1 MAPTISTIIARG
13 YVVKEN
19 REGVKREYVQLRLEK
34 GSIARKTLSE
44 NVGRE
49 KNKLSPTDIGMIVTD
64 YLDTQFGDIMDYNF
78 TALVE
83 KEFDEIAEGEKGW
96 VDMIRAFYGR
106 FHTTVDRRWSKS
118 RAERSGPSARDR
130 SGERKAGLREKSA
143 VSARWRRSAE
153 TTGKSPAMPV

>member
-1 MAPTISTIIARG
+1 MPPLKKGDRPQARSITASQRFTQSPPRYSEASLVKRLEELGIGRPSTYAPTISTIIARG

-64 YLDTQFGDIMDYNF
+64 YLDTQFGDI
-78 TALVE
+78 
-83 KEFDEIAEGEKGW
+83 I
-96 VDMIRAFYGR
+96 
-106 FHTTVDRRWSKS
+106 
-118 RAERSGPSARDR
+118 
-130 SGERKAGLREKSA
+130 GL
-143 VSARWRRSAE
+143 
-153 TTGKSPAMPV
+153 

>member
-1 MAPTISTIIARG
+1 
-13 YVVKEN
+13 VVKEN
-19 REGVKREYVQLRLEK
+19 REGIKREYVQLRLEK

-83 KEFDEIAEGEKGW
+83 KEFDEIAEGEKSW

-106 FHTTVDRRWSKS
+106 FHTTVDR
-118 RAERSGPSARDR
+118 ALEQEPVRSGQAHLLGTDPA
-130 SGERKAGLREKSA
+130 SGKIDP
-143 VSARWRRSAE
+143 VSRLSGRFRNGNFCDDSDE
-153 TTGKSPAMPV
+153 EYRQLPYP

>member
-1 MAPTISTIIARG
+1 M
-13 YVVKEN
+13 VKEN
-19 REGVKREYVQLRLEK
+19 REGIKREYVQLRLEK

-83 KEFDEIAEGEKGW
+83 KEFDEIAEGEKSCGH
-96 VDMIRAFYGR
+96 DPRFTAASIRRWIG
-106 FHTTVDRRWSKS
+106 RWSKS
-118 RAERSGPSARDR
+118 PCGAVRPICSGPIRRAESRF
-130 SGERKAGLREKSA
+130 
-143 VSARWRRSAE
+143 
-153 TTGKSPAMPV
+153 T